1 MKKWA
6 WKLAVLC
13 LFLFGTCAGWALA
26 EETYAETSIA
36 DADEAQRTN
45 IALAAQA
52 LDGKRLAAGEEFSF
66 NESVGARTEERGFQS
81 ALNGRGVE
89 VTGGGVA
96 QAATTLYLALMQR
109 DDIEYSSIHTYN
121 ESFTGNYVSS
131 GYDAIVVDYDRD
143 VDFSFTSYSEDE
155 LTIYM
160 WIDGDTLCC
169 YLAAEYNVEYETE
182 EDTENAYI
190 EKAYYDDD
198 YGEELNHS
206 ERETNVVQAEEQIF
220 GSEERWK
227 NALMAAECVN
237 DYMLT
242 QGEVFSFA
250 ETVGEVCEEAGY
262 FEAENASGE
271 IVMGG
276 GVEQAASAIFHAA
289 CDMKEIEML
298 SEQGDETLSF
308 IYWGEGV
315 LTIRLWGYEETLICE
330 MISE

>member
-13 LFLFGTCAGWALA
+13 LFLLGAYSGWALA

-52 LDGKRLAAGEEFSF
+52 LDGKRLESGGEFSF
-66 NESVGARTEERGFQS
+66 NESVGARTEDRGFQS

-109 DDIEYSSIHTYN
+109 DDIEYSSIYTYN
-121 ESFTGNYVSS
+121 ESFTGSYVSS
-131 GYDAIVVDYDRD
+131 GYDAIAVDYDRG

-160 WIDGDTLCC
+160 WIDGDALCC
-169 YLAAEYNVEYETE
+169 YLAAEYNVEYDASEDAESAYIDKSYYE
-182 EDTENAYI
+182 EDYREESNDVAY
-190 EKAYYDDD
+190 EA
-198 YGEELNHS
+198 
-206 ERETNVVQAEEQIF
+206 NVVQAEEQIF
-220 GSEERWK
+220 GSEESWK

-237 DYMLT
+237 EYMLT

-262 FEAENASGE
+262 LEAENVSGE

-276 GVEQAASAIFHAA
+276 GVEQTASTIYQAA
-289 CDMKEIEML
+289 CDMKEIELL
-298 SEQGDETLSF
+298 SGQGDETLSF
-308 IYWGEGV
+308 IYWGEGA
-315 LTIRLWGYEETLICE
+315 LTIRLWGYEQTLICE
-330 MISE
+330 LISE